1 MWGVLFLV
9 PFAAPWIGFGVLG
22 LPCKT
27 KVNDGSCSFDN
38 ILVEAM
44 QHYKINWLLSSAPT
58 HENISLS
65 AQFQYSLSSCIG
77 QLIHF
82 SGLETSS
89 WPDCAYRLNLLFGD
103 SGLSIHSSPSSF
115 FTFKLPVFFTFF
127 RKMLLFIIIIAIVLH
142 ENRQLRSVHPK
153 KIDVVSIF
161 REVCVFSSCLCVCSG
176 SALWPTNRSCRCSR

>member
-1 MWGVLFLV
+1 
-9 PFAAPWIGFGVLG
+9 
-22 LPCKT
+22 
-27 KVNDGSCSFDN
+27 
-38 ILVEAM
+38 M

-115 FTFKLPVFFTFF
+115 FTFNFQSSSPSSEKCCSSLSSLPCASRESPASVCASQ
-127 RKMLLFIIIIAIVLH
+127 K
-142 ENRQLRSVHPK
+142 NRRCVHLQRSVC
-153 KIDVVSIF
+153 ILELLVRVLGI
-161 REVCVFSSCLCVCSG
+161 CTL
-176 SALWPTNRSCRCSR
+176 ANQQILQM